1 MANLTLSIDD
11 DLLQKAR
18 EVAVR
23 EQTSVNALV
32 REFLIRYVD
41 SRTRQHQ
48 ALDTLDSL
56 ANRNSSRSSG
66 SWPRESLH
74 ER

>member
-11 DLLQKAR
+11 NLLQKAR
-18 EVAVR
+18 EAAVR

-41 SRTRQHQ
+41 ARTRQHE

-56 ANRNSSRSSG
+56 AKRNASRSSG
-66 SWPRESLH
+66 SWSRESLH